1 MYNAGA
7 ERRIVLCPG
16 LEETM
21 RAKVTA
27 RGLLIPIE
35 LLKGVREVDIRQQA
49 DGILVVPVPS
59 ADPILQL
66 GTSPVVVDEHDAAE
80 NHDRYI
86 YSQ

>member
-1 MYNAGA
+1 
-7 ERRIVLCPG
+7 
-16 LEETM
+16 M

-27 RGLLIPIE
+27 RGLLIPIK
-35 LLKGVREVDIRQQA
+35 LLEGVREVDILKQE

-66 GTSPVVVDEHDAAE
+66 GKSPIVVDEHDAAE

-86 YSQ
+86 YQP